1 MIRPGRKSEK
11 IMVDTKDL
19 EAKIREIIEPVINS
33 IGVNL
38 EDIKLARAGSRFL
51 LRIFIDKE
59 GGVTLNDCERAS
71 REIEA
76 QLDVY
81 DPIPSAYIL
90 EVSSPGLD
98 RQIKRPGDFKQFTG
112 KTVRVVTSTDIN
124 NQTFFIGEIVDAGDV
139 DLVLLLPGERLVT
152 IPYGSISK
160 ARLEVT
166 V

>member
-1 MIRPGRKSEK
+1 
-11 IMVDTKDL
+11 MVDTKDL
-19 EAKIREIIEPVINS
+19 EAKIREIIEPVMNS

-38 EDIKLARAGSRFL
+38 EDIKLAKSGSRFL

-59 GGVTLNDCERAS
+59 GGVTLDDCERAS

-76 QLDVY
+76 QLDVL
-81 DPIPSAYIL
+81 DPIPSSYIL

-98 RQIKRPGDFKQFTG
+98 RPIKRPGDFKQFTG

-124 NQTFFIGEIVDAGDV
+124 NQTFFIGEIVDAGDA